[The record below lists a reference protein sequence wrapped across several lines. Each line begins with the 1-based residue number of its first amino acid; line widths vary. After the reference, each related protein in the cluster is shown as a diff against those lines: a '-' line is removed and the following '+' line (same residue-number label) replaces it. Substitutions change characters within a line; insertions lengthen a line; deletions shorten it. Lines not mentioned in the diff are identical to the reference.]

1 MGTET
6 VPSGTKGLLRRDYD
20 EDAMTLRPE
29 MIAATVGVKGL
40 PKVALNAA
48 GALKGALCGS

>member
-1 MGTET
+1 M
-6 VPSGTKGLLRRDYD
+6 K
-20 EDAMTLRPE
+20 TLMVVSPG
-29 MIAATVGVKGL
+29 MIAATVGMKGL